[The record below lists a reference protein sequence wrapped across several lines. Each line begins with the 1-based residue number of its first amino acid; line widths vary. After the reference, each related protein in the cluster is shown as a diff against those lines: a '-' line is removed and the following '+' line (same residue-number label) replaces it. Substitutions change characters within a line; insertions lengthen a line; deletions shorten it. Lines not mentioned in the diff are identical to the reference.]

1 MDRKS
6 VVGKAKKSVERR
18 EHYWERKMVE

>member
-6 VVGKAKKSVERR
+6 VVRKAKKSVEPR
-18 EHYWERKMVE
+18 EHY